1 MSVVR
6 LIVATRS
13 SGPPAIGNIIKE
25 MPVSV
30 ASGTRYICYLFVT
43 RERHHV
49 AITVKRIA
57 AANNENVTRKLISLS
72 LAFHFS
78 HY

>member
-13 SGPPAIGNIIKE
+13 SGPPASGNIIKE

-30 ASGTRYICYLFVT
+30 VSGTSYTIIYQNVVKLV
-43 RERHHV
+43 HV
-49 AITVKRIA
+49 VAFFGSLQGDIQQ
-57 AANNENVTRKLISLS
+57 RKIQ
-72 LAFHFS
+72 
-78 HY
+78 